1 MPKMCRCRTDQT
13 KAGRFSGSVWIRG
26 SASELLVPEAMA
38 RYSQP
43 RVWWG
48 ASTSWVTLM
57 SGVHSN
63 TLSQG
68 VSASKIP
75 CKYTHLPSKYP
86 YPLPITYPIYI
97 PYRYPI
103 HDTQLDS
110 QTGERLEMFS
120 SYEKS
125 PGSQMGKWSTS
136 IFHFCCDSIHP
147 ARSCETAM
155 LYSSGNWHYR
165 NSWTQPLK
173 IQCFQGFPALSMA
186 KANSKQIKSVK
197 HWPGTAK
204 WYKIESLKRLVRQSN
219 SDAVL

>member
-48 ASTSWVTLM
+48 TSTSWVTIM

-86 YPLPITYPIYI
+86 FPLPITHLIYI

-103 HDTQLDS
+103 HDTQLTYLVLTAA
-110 QTGERLEMFS
+110 TGCGAGCFS
-120 SYEKS
+120 VLKRINV
-125 PGSQMGKWSTS
+125 GWFANGKYGT
-136 IFHFCCDSIHP
+136 
-147 ARSCETAM
+147 
-155 LYSSGNWHYR
+155 LYHV
-165 NSWTQPLK
+165 
-173 IQCFQGFPALSMA
+173 
-186 KANSKQIKSVK
+186 KANK
-197 HWPGTAK
+197 HWWIRKP
-204 WYKIESLKRLVRQSN
+204 
-219 SDAVL
+219 